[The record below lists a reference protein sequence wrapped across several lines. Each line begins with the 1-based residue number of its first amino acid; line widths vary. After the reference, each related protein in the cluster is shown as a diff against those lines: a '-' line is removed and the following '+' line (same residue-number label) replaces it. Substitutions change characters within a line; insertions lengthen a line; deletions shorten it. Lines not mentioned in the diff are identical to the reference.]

1 MREII
6 AICIASM
13 GMIQCEEEID
23 DAERRREKCFSKTL
37 HRSGGMGFSTQAES
51 LPQSTDMIY
60 L

>member
-1 MREII
+1 
-6 AICIASM
+6 M

-23 DAERRREKCFSKTL
+23 DAERRREKCLSKTL